1 MAQSQIEDIKRKR
14 KWHISVILI
23 AAIIVTNLPIIWVLL
38 SSFKTSIQITNTE
51 PIWVFSPTLEHYVS
65 LFTKKGD
72 FDFFAYLIN
81 SLVVSVSTT
90 GLALMFSYPA
100 AYSIARYKT
109 LGDHYSFW
117 VLSIR
122 MLPPVI
128 FLIPIS
134 MLFAIY
140 GLTDTRLGIIL
151 AYLTFNI
158 PFATWIIKSFIE
170 DIPVDL
176 EKAAAMD
183 GYNTLQIMTKI
194 ILPLT
199 RSAAAAVAIICFIF
213 SWNEFL
219 MALVISFYKSTTLT
233 VGSATFVTGY
243 GIRWGKIAA
252 ATIIAII
259 PTLTV
264 GFIGQRYLVRGLTMG
279 AVK

>member
-1 MAQSQIEDIKRKR
+1 MVDRKTEDIKQRTR
-14 KWHISVILI
+14 WLIPLILI
-23 AAIIVTNLPIIWVLL
+23 IAILITNLPIIWVLL
-38 SSFKTSIQITNTE
+38 TSIKPSTDITNPE
-51 PIWVFSPTLEHYVS
+51 PLWVFRPTLNHYIS
-65 LFTKKGD
+65 LLTQKGD
-72 FDFFAYLIN
+72 FDFFKFLAN
-81 SLVVSVSTT
+81 SLIVSVSTT
-90 GLALMFSYPA
+90 ALALIFSYPA

-109 LGDHYSFW
+109 LGDNYSFW
-117 VLSIR
+117 ILSIR

-134 MLFAIY
+134 ILFALY
-140 GLTDTRLGIIL
+140 RLTDTRVGIIL

-176 EKAAAMD
+176 ERAAAMD
-183 GYNTLQIMTKI
+183 GYSTFQIMTKI

-199 RSAAAAVAIICFIF
+199 RSAVAAMAIICFIF

-219 MALVISFYKSTTLT
+219 MALVISFLKSTTLT
-233 VGSATFVTGY
+233 VGAATFVTGY

-252 ATIIAII
+252 ATTIAII

-264 GFIGQRYLVRGLTMG
+264 GYIGQRYLVRGLTMG

>member
-1 MAQSQIEDIKRKR
+1 MAKRTIEEIKRR
-14 KWHISVILI
+14 SKWYIPFLLIL
-23 AAIIVTNLPIIWVLL
+23 AILVTNLPILWVLL
-38 SSFKTSIQITNTE
+38 TSFKVTTDITNVK
-51 PIWVFSPTLEHYVS
+51 PLWIFKPTLEHYIS
-65 LFTKKGD
+65 LLTQKGD
-72 FDFFAYLIN
+72 FDFFKMLIN
-81 SLVVSVSTT
+81 SLIVSVSTT
-90 GLALMFSYPA
+90 VLALVFAYPA

-109 LGDHYSFW
+109 LGDNYSFW

-122 MLPPVI
+122 MLPPVV

-134 MLFAIY
+134 ILFAMY
-140 GLTDTRLGIIL
+140 RLMDTRVGIIL

-176 EKAAAMD
+176 ERAAAMD
-183 GYNTLQIMTKI
+183 GYSTFQIMTRI

-199 RSAAAAVAIICFIF
+199 RSAVAAVGIICFIF

-219 MALVISFYKSTTLT
+219 MALVISFTRSTTLT
-233 VGSATFVTGY
+233 AGAATFVTGY

-252 ATIIAII
+252 ATTIAII

-264 GFIGQRYLVRGLTMG
+264 GYLGQRYLVRGLTMG